1 MVIGLIGCVGFYV
14 LVFVEVEWK
23 YVYVC
28 VWIWCYCRVE
38 KIVGE
43 VYMKC
48 SSVLRLYVLVS
59 IICIFFKYYF
69 FLIFWFL
76 VIFYKNKIWLKLLCI
91 MKLMEIGVIGYYGL
105 NVWCYVGVE
114 MRLDYVIVVIWCFF
128 MEENFVLEI

>member
-38 KIVGE
+38 KIVWE

>member
-38 KIVGE
+38 KIVWE

-69 FLIFWFL
+69 FWFL

>member
-38 KIVGE
+38 KIVWE

-91 MKLMEIGVIGYYGL
+91 MKLMEIGVIGYYGF

-114 MRLDYVIVVIWCFF
+114 MRLDYVIVVIWCLF